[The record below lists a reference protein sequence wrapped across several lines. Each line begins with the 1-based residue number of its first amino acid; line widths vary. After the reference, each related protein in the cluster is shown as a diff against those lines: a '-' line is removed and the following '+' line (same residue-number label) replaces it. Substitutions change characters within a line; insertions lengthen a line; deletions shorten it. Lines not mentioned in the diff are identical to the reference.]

1 MSPNPYPLF
10 SVSQSDKPEQIKLK
24 TKLLIQ
30 LYVKDSSPFIASAVV
45 DNIAALLAYPK
56 CISDI
61 EERCQLQKM
70 KMHWRCLSWLDSRSD
85 LIKI

>member
-30 LYVKDSSPFIASAVV
+30 LYVKNSSPFVASAVV
-45 DNIAALLAYPK
+45 EHIAALLAYPK
-56 CISDI
+56 YISDI
-61 EERCQLQKM
+61 EERCQLRKM
-70 KMHWRCLSWLDSRSD
+70 EKHWCCLSWIDSQPH
-85 LIKI
+85 LIDI